1 MNALAEVLSY
11 FVHTCP
17 NSDKN
22 KTPVS
27 IMLDFRASASRLHII
42 CPGGLIIHHGARRS
56 ILSSDKR
63 AVIEPHARS
72 RTGARE
78 DYLRCIAE
86 SRTESSNGTKS
97 YLQSKEGGEKE
108 ARTEFEPQLDGVM
121 RVLDEVPTW
130 KEPCR

>member
-27 IMLDFRASASRLHII
+27 ITLDFRVSAARLHII
-42 CPGGLIIHHGARRS
+42 CLGGLIIHHGARRS

-63 AVIEPHARS
+63 AVIEKIISDLSLNPGQNHPMVHK
-72 RTGARE
+72 GI
-78 DYLRCIAE
+78 Y
-86 SRTESSNGTKS
+86 NGRK
-97 YLQSKEGGEKE
+97 GGEKE
-108 ARTEFEPQLDGVM
+108 ALTEFEPQLDGVM
-121 RVLDEVPTW
+121 KVHDEVPMW